1 MKNII
6 LIGFMGTGK
15 TVVGRRLARILKR
28 DFVDTDAEIERA
40 TGKSIRQL
48 FAEEGEARFR
58 SEESILC
65 AKLARQEGLVI
76 ATGGGIVLNPQ
87 NVDRLREAGILIGL
101 SADPEVILQRVGL
114 RGNRPLLRGGNKL
127 ERIKELLR
135 ERAGAYDVA
144 EFTLD
149 TNFGTPEQNAR
160 AIVDYLRERGY
171 I

>member
-114 RGNRPLLRGGNKL
+114 RGNRPLLRGGNNL